1 MKKIIYYFSILFTL
15 LATACSNEDIPVPAQ
30 VENEGDT
37 CELTFKV
44 AIPQPSVVSRA
55 FNDGSS
61 IDITSLCLLL
71 FDEDGILVG
80 RQLATSVEDPTW
92 SVEEN
97 AYQGTYSVELAKTD
111 EKRIIHF
118 VANYSNE
125 INDFPSSGNENSV
138 LSQLYV
144 TNQADAYWQRME
156 VTAIKDTNNDDVADG
171 IGTVRL
177 IRNFAAVKMEM
188 SKDKDEEDNYLVDQD
203 FLQGYVLYN
212 TPTKGTVAP
221 YFMDASGGF
230 ANYTPGISYENL
242 VNSPTDNTNS
252 GQGYMGV
259 EPQLAESDF
268 DKTEPQDPTTN
279 SPFTNAEKYT
289 YERRYTEDVAKNPT
303 FIIMKG
309 KIGDNFYYYRVD
321 IAENFKNLKLLRN
334 FRYILQIKKTCE
346 GYTTIADAI
355 AGSSFNHLV
364 DISIKVEEITDG
376 ETTLKVSPTDITV
389 VNGTEFVSIAYTCT
403 YDGEEGTAPTL
414 SVSNPF
420 TPEVNEERS
429 IIESISEPNGLS
441 GTLTVA
447 LKSFFKTE
455 NNKQVSDLSGGLEK
469 QRFEVRTSN
478 GLTRQVRINL
488 IDKIDFMPK
497 FVGPYPTDDL
507 DLYQYQYTLPKDLPE
522 SMFPL
527 EIYLYEETGSFTPA
541 SGEQLSV
548 DLIDDP
554 NNDGRRTWRY
564 KKVMTYA
571 EYINSDNYV
580 ETDDGKQFVAKFKGH
595 GTISGE
601 YTMTI
606 NNEYADEG
614 RATLQEP
621 TIITLSGTTLQNG
634 TLTWYVGD
642 TPTEQKI
649 TVALNKENVGY
660 TLSTL
665 KNFTVSDTNGT
676 LTITPKSLDTALEKP
691 ETLVIRTNDDTATAT
706 VKLQIIKIDLSVT
719 QVNLNPTTVPLG
731 SGEDVT
737 LTFNMNKVATLTID
751 AQRLTGASS
760 STGDVISN
768 PDGTISYTP
777 DDSGTQT
784 ITFKTADA
792 VRGGT
797 VTISHEEI
805 TSNELPYGRKWNNIN
820 VNNGNSNYVGEY
832 KIKVGTTEIGSCNYE
847 YSGGFFGIGSYSRL
861 TDISIYDTYTG
872 ELQNDTI
879 ITITNG
885 TQTINT
891 TIGNLISGSNLS
903 FSN

>member
-55 FNDGSS
+55 FYDEE

-80 RQLATSVEDPTW
+80 RQKATSVTEPTLQEG
-92 SVEEN
+92 V
-97 AYQGTYSVELAKTD
+97 YQGTYSVELAKTD

-118 VANYSNE
+118 VANYSNN

-144 TNQADAYWQRME
+144 TNPTDAYWQRME
-156 VTAIKDTNNDDVADG
+156 VTAIKDTDNDGAPDG

-259 EPQLAESDF
+259 EPPLAESDF
-268 DKTEPQDPTTN
+268 DKTEPQDLATD
-279 SPFTNAEKYT
+279 SPFTMTEKYT

-309 KIGDNFYYYRVD
+309 KIDNNVYYYRVD

-334 FRYILQIKKTCE
+334 FRYILQIKKICE

-429 IIESISEPNGLS
+429 IIKSITPSSDLALS
-441 GTLTVA
+441 GTLTVN
-447 LKSFFKTE
+447 LYSFFKTE
-455 NNKQVSDLSGGLEK
+455 NSKQSDLSGGLEK

-488 IDKIDFMPK
+488 IDKIDFMPR
-497 FVGPYPTDDL
+497 FVGPYPTDDM

-571 EYINSDNYV
+571 EYINSNNYV

-614 RATLQEP
+614 SATLQEP
-621 TIITLSGTTLQNG
+621 TIITLGGTTLQNG

-642 TPTEQKI
+642 PSAAQTI
-649 TVALNKENVGY
+649 TVALNNEDVGY
-660 TLSTL
+660 TLSTPN
-665 KNFTVSDTNGT
+665 NFTVSDTNGT
-676 LTITPKSLDTALEKP
+676 LTITPMSLDTALEKP
-691 ETLVIRTNDDTATAT
+691 ETLVIRTNDGTTTAT
-706 VKLQIIKIDLSVT
+706 VKLQIIEKPE
-719 QVNLNPTTVPLG
+719 QKTVY
-731 SGEDVT
+731 
-737 LTFNMNKVATLTID
+737 LTMKYTHWFGTETI
-751 AQRLTGASS
+751 TS
-760 STGDVISN
+760 
-768 PDGTISYTP
+768 GTISTSVSDNTITASFGTY
-777 DDSGTQT
+777 DSSKGWPLTITNASDETTAT
-784 ITFKTADA
+784 ITFSYTAGWSTYMKTVIISDLLKD
-792 VRGGT
+792 T
-797 VTISHEEI
+797 VTEVTME
-805 TSNELPYGRKWNNIN
+805 
-820 VNNGNSNYVGEY
+820 
-832 KIKVGTTEIGSCNYE
+832 
-847 YSGGFFGIGSYSRL
+847 
-861 TDISIYDTYTG
+861 
-872 ELQNDTI
+872 
-879 ITITNG
+879 
-885 TQTINT
+885 
-891 TIGNLISGSNLS
+891 
-903 FSN
+903 

>member
-30 VENEGDT
+30 IENEGET
-37 CELTFKV
+37 CELIFKV

-55 FNDGSS
+55 FNDGKE
-61 IDITSLCLLL
+61 IYITSLCLLL

-80 RQLATSVEDPTW
+80 RQKAISVTDPTFQEG
-92 SVEEN
+92 V
-97 AYQGTYSVELAKTD
+97 YQGTYSVELAKTD

-118 VANYSNE
+118 VANYSND

-138 LSQLYV
+138 LSKLYV
-144 TNQADAYWQRME
+144 TNPTDAYWQRME
-156 VTAIKDTNNDDVADG
+156 VTAIKDTDNDGVADD
-171 IGTVRL
+171 IDTVRL

-268 DKTEPQDPTTN
+268 DKTEPQDPTTD

-548 DLIDDP
+548 DLIVDP

-571 EYINSDNYV
+571 EYINSNNYV

-621 TIITLSGTTLQNG
+621 TIITLGGTTLQNG

-660 TLSTL
+660 TLSTPN
-665 KNFTVSDTNGT
+665 NFTVSDTNGT
-676 LTITPKSLDTALEKP
+676 LTITPNSLDTALEKP
-691 ETLVIRTNDDTATAT
+691 ETLVIRTNDGTTTAT
-706 VKLQIIKIDLSVT
+706 VKLQIIEEPAST
-719 QVNLNPTTVPLG
+719 TVNLKIYYYRRNNKTQISDNLSITVNGDDTITASLG
-731 SGEDVT
+731 DYSSTDGWP
-737 LTFNMNKVATLTID
+737 LTITN
-751 AQRLTGASS
+751 AI
-760 STGDVISN
+760 STTN
-768 PDGTISYTP
+768 A
-777 DDSGTQT
+777 T
-784 ITFKTADA
+784 ITFNYYYGWYTKEVNIKDLL
-792 VRGGT
+792 
-797 VTISHEEI
+797 SESSPQEI
-805 TSNELPYGRKWNNIN
+805 ILES
-820 VNNGNSNYVGEY
+820 
-832 KIKVGTTEIGSCNYE
+832 
-847 YSGGFFGIGSYSRL
+847 SY
-861 TDISIYDTYTG
+861 
-872 ELQNDTI
+872 
-879 ITITNG
+879 
-885 TQTINT
+885 
-891 TIGNLISGSNLS
+891 
-903 FSN
+903 

>member
-309 KIGDNFYYYRVD
+309 KIGDKVYYYRVD

-429 IIESISEPNGLS
+429 IIKSITPSSDLALS
-441 GTLTVA
+441 GTLTVN
-447 LKSFFKTE
+447 LYSFFKTE

-488 IDKIDFMPK
+488 IDKIDFMPR
-497 FVGPYPTDDL
+497 FVGPYPDG
-507 DLYQYQYTLPKDLPE
+507 LYQYQYTLPKDLPE

-571 EYINSDNYV
+571 EYINSNNYV

-621 TIITLSGTTLQNG
+621 TIITLGGTTLQNG

-642 TPTEQKI
+642 TPTERKI

-660 TLSTL
+660 TLSTPN
-665 KNFTVSDTNGT
+665 NFTVSDTNGT
-676 LTITPKSLDTALEKP
+676 LTITPNSLDTALEKP
-691 ETLVIRTNDDTATAT
+691 ETLVIRTNDGTTTAT
-706 VKLQIIKIDLSVT
+706 VKLQIIEEPKTVYLTMKYTYRFFGT
-719 QVNLNPTTVPLG
+719 QT
-731 SGEDVT
+731 E
-737 LTFNMNKVATLTID
+737 TI
-751 AQRLTGASS
+751 TS
-760 STGDVISN
+760 
-768 PDGTISYTP
+768 GTISTSVSDNTITASFGTY
-777 DDSGTQT
+777 DSSKGWPLTITNASADTKET
-784 ITFKTADA
+784 ITFSYKTDYNTYSET
-792 VRGGT
+792 VNISDLLEGT
-797 VTISHEEI
+797 VKEVTME
-805 TSNELPYGRKWNNIN
+805 
-820 VNNGNSNYVGEY
+820 
-832 KIKVGTTEIGSCNYE
+832 
-847 YSGGFFGIGSYSRL
+847 
-861 TDISIYDTYTG
+861 
-872 ELQNDTI
+872 
-879 ITITNG
+879 
-885 TQTINT
+885 
-891 TIGNLISGSNLS
+891 
-903 FSN
+903 

>member
-55 FNDGSS
+55 FYDEE

-80 RQLATSVEDPTW
+80 RQKAISVTDPTLQEG
-92 SVEEN
+92 V
-97 AYQGTYSVELAKTD
+97 YQGTYSVKLAKTD

-118 VANYSNE
+118 VANYSND

-144 TNQADAYWQRME
+144 TNQTDAYWQRME
-156 VTAIKDTNNDDVADG
+156 VTAIKDTDNDGVADD

-188 SKDKDEEDNYLVDQD
+188 SKELLAGKDTEDTSDDVYVVDQG

-268 DKTEPQDPTTN
+268 DKTEPQDPTTD

-706 VKLQIIKIDLSVT
+706 VKLQIIEEPEPKTVYLTMKYTYRFFGT
-719 QVNLNPTTVPLG
+719 QT
-731 SGEDVT
+731 E
-737 LTFNMNKVATLTID
+737 TI
-751 AQRLTGASS
+751 TS
-760 STGDVISN
+760 
-768 PDGTISYTP
+768 GTISTSVSDNTITASFGTY
-777 DDSGTQT
+777 DSSKGWPLTITNASADTKET
-784 ITFKTADA
+784 ITFSYKTDYNTYSET
-792 VRGGT
+792 VNISDLLEGT
-797 VTISHEEI
+797 VKEVTME
-805 TSNELPYGRKWNNIN
+805 
-820 VNNGNSNYVGEY
+820 
-832 KIKVGTTEIGSCNYE
+832 
-847 YSGGFFGIGSYSRL
+847 
-861 TDISIYDTYTG
+861 
-872 ELQNDTI
+872 
-879 ITITNG
+879 
-885 TQTINT
+885 
-891 TIGNLISGSNLS
+891 
-903 FSN
+903 

>member
-80 RQLATSVEDPTW
+80 RQLATSVTDPTLQEG
-92 SVEEN
+92 V
-97 AYQGTYSVELAKTD
+97 YQGTYSVELAKTN

-118 VANYSNE
+118 VANYSND

-144 TNQADAYWQRME
+144 TNTNTNQADAYWQRME
-156 VTAIKDTNNDDVADG
+156 VTAIKDTNNDDVADD

-279 SPFTNAEKYT
+279 SPFTMAEKYT

-334 FRYILQIKKTCE
+334 FRYILRIKKTCE

-429 IIESISEPNGLS
+429 IIESISKPNGLS

-447 LKSFFKTE
+447 LKEFFKTE
-455 NNKQVSDLSGGLEK
+455 NDKKVSDLSGGLEK

-548 DLIDDP
+548 DLIEDP
-554 NNDGRRTWRY
+554 NNKGRRTWRY

-621 TIITLSGTTLQNG
+621 TIITLGGTTLQNG

-642 TPTEQKI
+642 TPAAQTI
-649 TVALNKENVGY
+649 TVALNKEDVGY
-660 TLSTL
+660 TLSTPN
-665 KNFTVSDTNGT
+665 NFTVNDTNGT

-691 ETLVIRTNDDTATAT
+691 ETLVIRTNDGTTTAT
-706 VKLQIIKIDLSVT
+706 VKLQIIEE
-719 QVNLNPTTVPLG
+719 PLEWSIELAG
-731 SGEDVT
+731 EQYYGEDKTVT
-737 LTFNMNKVATLTID
+737 LTLKTNKP
-751 AQRLTGASS
+751 
-760 STGDVISN
+760 GD
-768 PDGTISYTP
+768 YTV
-777 DDSGTQT
+777 SFTEVGEEEKTAT
-784 ITFKTADA
+784 ITIKDGETEGITEYTTQGWSGKISAVVTSPNEKTLPIEGDN
-792 VRGGT
+792 RNRLLIKT
-797 VTISHEEI
+797 ND
-805 TSNELPYGRKWNNIN
+805 SNY
-820 VNNGNSNYVGEY
+820 NGNTTFKLYTS
-832 KIKVGTTEIGSCNYE
+832 KIN
-847 YSGGFFGIGSYSRL
+847 
-861 TDISIYDTYTG
+861 
-872 ELQNDTI
+872 
-879 ITITNG
+879 
-885 TQTINT
+885 
-891 TIGNLISGSNLS
+891 GSNWWNGPITAEE
-903 FSN
+903 SNTLENGIEFEINNLESDVTYYLAYRTGGMTNRTYYNESMSAADFATENVKITFEQ